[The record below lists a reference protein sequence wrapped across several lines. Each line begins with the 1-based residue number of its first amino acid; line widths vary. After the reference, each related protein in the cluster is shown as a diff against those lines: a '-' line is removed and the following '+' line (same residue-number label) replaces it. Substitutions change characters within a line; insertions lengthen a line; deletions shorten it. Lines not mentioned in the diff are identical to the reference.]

1 MTGTATT
8 TKTTTTT
15 TTSRSVSIVTDHT
28 TTTKTS
34 TTSSKTSTTTAPAG
48 TGVQIRTVQDPVY
61 HLYLQNDGG
70 TAVIGPEASSGHFT
84 INGSIK
90 LNGANLYLN
99 IASGTTSYRA
109 LTFDSTASFTGWAL
123 EGDTIIT
130 SQSSQYGRQ
139 LNFLACQTSV
149 SGEWQLYLQLGND
162 QPSGHM
168 DVLNGVGGVEWT
180 ADGKGESE
188 GKTRSGHPK
197 QTQAKT
203 EHMHGPRDS
212 LSPLTALSLLALPVS
227 PATASGFN
235 FLNIPQV
242 DALTMATP
250 SSQKTTPSPPTH
262 PASLMSLD
270 ATGSPSS
277 LKRARPGDQSA
288 PNLDAFLQ
296 RAHIGKLASELS
308 TRLKYAAFKTSN
320 RISDLPFTSVERQ
333 FTSKPRPSPSAI
345 QQQQRQQQHTLPP
358 KHKLTHTQSM
368 PPPPSPGGQSL
379 YSALLGSNPMPP
391 AKRARHDGS
400 PNLGGTSRHAPP
412 PTASQFIDPN
422 GTRNIHNSGKR
433 PQGSSNEPDDITAAA
448 TLTSLL
454 LNRPNSRSEGGS
466 SLSRTSSAASVT
478 TFVQSSQPTLSQQ
491 SQVTAASSSFV
502 RSQSFGVHSRT
513 GSNVTITASSQ
524 PLPERPT
531 RPKTPQTDDAQAAE
545 LMLFLATSP
554 SPARSNHSRTR
565 SESRPGALLP
575 KARVL
580 FTGNDTAPGVTQT
593 PKAVTSNN
601 NQPKLEPAAALLPTP
616 SSSSQLLPPA
626 SPSSSNA
633 SFNIGDYINT
643 SPLPPPPKTSSTPK
657 PSFRGEGRRLF
668 ADELDNTSTS
678 ESSTRHFRQ
687 PSWPA
692 SAGPLFSAAS
702 PGHSGPGATKKDAP
716 MMGLPPAPVLGP
728 AMGANG

>member
-1 MTGTATT
+1 MQKIAALFAAVLAATGVQAQAGAWQQCGGINYTGSTTCVSGYTCTYSNDWYSQCIPGTATT

-15 TTSRSVSIVTDHT
+15 TTTRSVSTGTTST

-90 LNGANLYLN
+90 LNGPNLYLN

-130 SQSSQYGRQ
+130 AQSSQYGRQ
-139 LNFLACQTSV
+139 LNFLACQTST

-162 QPSGHM
+162 QPTG
-168 DVLNGVGGVEWT
+168 L
-180 ADGKGESE
+180 
-188 GKTRSGHPK
+188 
-197 QTQAKT
+197 
-203 EHMHGPRDS
+203 
-212 LSPLTALSLLALPVS
+212 S

-235 FLNIPQV
+235 ILNIPQV

-262 PASLMSLD
+262 SASLMSLD
-270 ATGSPSS
+270 ATGSPGS
-277 LKRARPGDQSA
+277 LKRTRQGDQSA

-320 RISDLPFTSVERQ
+320 RISELPFTSVERQ

-345 QQQQRQQQHTLPP
+345 QQQQRQQQHAPPP

-391 AKRARHDGS
+391 AKRARHEGS

-422 GTRNIHNSGKR
+422 GTRNIHNSSKR
-433 PQGSSNEPDDITAAA
+433 SQGGPNEPDDITAAA

-478 TFVQSSQPTLSQQ
+478 TFAQSSQPTLSQQ
-491 SQVTAASSSFV
+491 SQVTATSSSFV
-502 RSQSFGVHSRT
+502 RSQSFGGHSRT
-513 GSNVTITASSQ
+513 GSSVTITANSQ

-554 SPARSNHSRTR
+554 
-565 SESRPGALLP
+565 
-575 KARVL
+575 
-580 FTGNDTAPGVTQT
+580 
-593 PKAVTSNN
+593 
-601 NQPKLEPAAALLPTP
+601 
-616 SSSSQLLPPA
+616 
-626 SPSSSNA
+626 
-633 SFNIGDYINT
+633 
-643 SPLPPPPKTSSTPK
+643 
-657 PSFRGEGRRLF
+657 GEGRRLF

-702 PGHSGPGATKKDAP
+702 PGHSGPGTTKKDAP

>member
-1 MTGTATT
+1 
-8 TKTTTTT
+8 
-15 TTSRSVSIVTDHT
+15 
-28 TTTKTS
+28 
-34 TTSSKTSTTTAPAG
+34 
-48 TGVQIRTVQDPVY
+48 
-61 HLYLQNDGG
+61 
-70 TAVIGPEASSGHFT
+70 
-84 INGSIK
+84 
-90 LNGANLYLN
+90 
-99 IASGTTSYRA
+99 
-109 LTFDSTASFTGWAL
+109 
-123 EGDTIIT
+123 
-130 SQSSQYGRQ
+130 
-139 LNFLACQTSV
+139 
-149 SGEWQLYLQLGND
+149 
-162 QPSGHM
+162 
-168 DVLNGVGGVEWT
+168 
-180 ADGKGESE
+180 
-188 GKTRSGHPK
+188 
-197 QTQAKT
+197 
-203 EHMHGPRDS
+203 
-212 LSPLTALSLLALPVS
+212 
-227 PATASGFN
+227 
-235 FLNIPQV
+235 
-242 DALTMATP
+242 
-250 SSQKTTPSPPTH
+250 
-262 PASLMSLD
+262 MSLD
-270 ATGSPSS
+270 ATTSPSS
-277 LKRARPGDQSA
+277 LKRTRTGDQSA
-288 PNLDAFLQ
+288 PDIDAFLQ

-320 RISDLPFTSVERQ
+320 RISEVPFTAVERQ

-345 QQQQRQQQHTLPP
+345 QQQQRQQQHTLSP
-358 KHKLTHTQSM
+358 KHKLAHTQSM

-391 AKRARHDGS
+391 AKRARHQGL

-412 PTASQFIDPN
+412 QTASPFMDPN

-433 PQGSSNEPDDITAAA
+433 PNEPDDITAAA

-466 SLSRTSSAASVT
+466 TLSRTSSAASVT
-478 TFVQSSQPTLSQQ
+478 TFAQSSQPTMSQQ
-491 SQVTAASSSFV
+491 SQVTAPSSSFV
-502 RSQSFGVHSRT
+502 RSQSLGGHSRT
-513 GSNVTITASSQ
+513 GSNVTVTAGSQ
-524 PLPERPT
+524 PAVPERPT
-531 RPKTPQTDDAQAAE
+531 RPKTPPTDDAQAAE

-580 FTGNDTAPGVTQT
+580 FTGTDTAPAVTQT
-593 PKAVTSNN
+593 SKAITSNN

-626 SPSSSNA
+626 SPSSSSA

-668 ADELDNTSTS
+668 ADELDNTSAS
-678 ESSTRHFRQ
+678 ESSNRHFRQ

-692 SAGPLFSAAS
+692 SAGPLFAAAS

>member
-1 MTGTATT
+1 MIATT
-8 TKTTTTT
+8 TRTTTTT
-15 TTSRSVSIVTDHT
+15 TNGTTSLHTSNGTT

-34 TTSSKTSTTTAPAG
+34 TTSTGTSTTAAPAG
-48 TGVQIRTVQDPVY
+48 TGVEIRTVQDPVY

-70 TAVIGPEASSGHFT
+70 TAVIGPESSSGKFT

-90 LNGANLYLN
+90 LNGPNLYLN

-109 LTFDSTASFTGWAL
+109 LTFDSTATFTGWAL

-130 SQSSQYGRQ
+130 AQSI
-139 LNFLACQTSV
+139 
-149 SGEWQLYLQLGND
+149 
-162 QPSGHM
+162 
-168 DVLNGVGGVEWT
+168 
-180 ADGKGESE
+180 
-188 GKTRSGHPK
+188 
-197 QTQAKT
+197 
-203 EHMHGPRDS
+203 
-212 LSPLTALSLLALPVS
+212 S

-235 FLNIPQV
+235 FLNSPQV
-242 DALTMATP
+242 DTLTMATP

-262 PASLMSLD
+262 PASLMDLD
-270 ATGSPSS
+270 ATANPAS
-277 LKRARPGDQSA
+277 LKRTRQGDQSA
-288 PNLDAFLQ
+288 PNIDAFLQ

-320 RISDLPFTSVERQ
+320 RISELPFTSVERQ
-333 FTSKPRPSPSAI
+333 FTSKPRPSPSTI
-345 QQQQRQQQHTLPP
+345 QQQQRQQQHTLSQ
-358 KHKLTHTQSM
+358 KQKLAHTQTM
-368 PPPPSPGGQSL
+368 PPPASPGTQSL

-391 AKRARHDGS
+391 AKRARHESS

-412 PTASQFIDPN
+412 HTASPFIDPN

-433 PQGSSNEPDDITAAA
+433 SQGNSNEPDDITAAA

-466 SLSRTSSAASVT
+466 TLSRTSSAASVT
-478 TFVQSSQPTLSQQ
+478 TFAQSSQPTLSQQ
-491 SQVTAASSSFV
+491 SQVTASSSSFV
-502 RSQSFGVHSRT
+502 RSQSFGGHSRT
-513 GSNVTITASSQ
+513 GSNVTVTGGSQ

-565 SESRPGALLP
+565 SESRSGALLP

-580 FTGNDTAPGVTQT
+580 FAGGDITSNVTQA

-601 NQPKLEPAAALLPTP
+601 SQPKLEPAAALLPTP
-616 SSSSQLLPPA
+616 SGSSQLLPPA
-626 SPSSSNA
+626 SPSSS
-633 SFNIGDYINT
+633 SIGFNIGDYINT

-657 PSFRGEGRRLF
+657 SSYRGEGRRLF
-668 ADELDNTSTS
+668 ADDLDSASTS

-692 SAGPLFSAAS
+692 SAGPLFPTAS
-702 PGHSGPGATKKDAP
+702 PSHSGPGTTKKDAP
-716 MMGLPPAPVLGP
+716 IMGLPPAPVLGP